1 MLHTGEIGL
10 GTETD
15 GTAALQRA
23 RLSLKG
29 MALGDAFGQLHMDLH
44 KRLSPSSELPPG
56 PWRWTD
62 DTHMGL
68 SVVETLS
75 THGRIDQDAL
85 AGAFARR
92 FGQDPNRGYGQGA
105 AQILIAILGGAD
117 WREVSPKLFG
127 SGSYGNGA
135 AMRAAPIGA
144 YYSGDPERAASEAEL
159 SAVVTHAH
167 PEGRAGAVGVAV
179 AAALSSG
186 ADCPSGGEFIQAVAE
201 LVPEGMTRDR
211 LRLAESIAD
220 DGLAD
225 AIRELGTGYEVSAQ
239 DTVPFSVW
247 VAAHHLDDYEA
258 ALLATAAGLGDC
270 DTTCA
275 IVGGI
280 IALSAWELP
289 PRWLARREVLPE
301 M

>member
-1 MLHTGEIGL
+1 M
-10 GTETD
+10 GTDRTE
-15 GTAALQRA
+15 AFERA
-23 RLSLKG
+23 RLCLKG
-29 MALGDAFGQLHMDLH
+29 LALGDAFGQLQMDLH
-44 KRLSPSSELPPG
+44 RRLSASAELPPG

-62 DTHMGL
+62 DTHMAL

-85 AGAFARR
+85 ADAFARR
-92 FGQDPNRGYGQGA
+92 FRQDPNRGYGQGA

-135 AMRAAPIGA
+135 AMRAAPVGA

-201 LVPEGMTRDR
+201 LVPEGLTRDR

-239 DTVPFSVW
+239 DTVPFCIW
-247 VAAHHLDDYEA
+247 VSAHHLRDYEA
-258 ALLATAAGLGDC
+258 ALWITAAGLGDC

-280 IALSAWELP
+280 VALSARELP
-289 PRWLARREVLPE
+289 ARWLARMEMLPGT
-301 M
+301 